1 MARYWNKPRPRHGR
15 SAASGFVTGD
25 KYSQDED
32 GYFFHGG
39 RSDDMLKVGGIWVS
53 PVEVE
58 GVIASHPA
66 VLECAVVGERD
77 DDGLVKAARLR
88 HAAPAAA
95 PVDLEAAIKDF
106 ARAELA
112 PYKCP
117 RRVTVVPELPKTAT
131 GKTQRYRL
139 RDRTGGVAAATRPSS
154 PPSAEPLEKKA

>member
-1 MARYWNKPRPRHGR
+1 
-15 SAASGFVTGD
+15 
-25 KYSQDED
+25 
-32 GYFFHGG
+32 
-39 RSDDMLKVGGIWVS
+39 MLKVGGIWVS

-77 DDGLVKAARLR
+77 DDGLVKAHAYVTLR
-88 HAAPAAA
+88 HAAA

-139 RDRTGGVAAATRPSS
+139 RDRTGG
-154 PPSAEPLEKKA
+154 